1 MENSTNF
8 FFFLNPSLR
17 GLILFF
23 IVVLKI
29 YVLDSMMTLNKEEC
43 KESCETTDGC
53 KGFVWS
59 LNTCNLMEGSVKVKG
74 DKERSISG
82 ILPCP

>member
-1 MENSTNF
+1 
-8 FFFLNPSLR
+8 
-17 GLILFF
+17 
-23 IVVLKI
+23 
-29 YVLDSMMTLNKEEC
+29 MMTLDNVNKEEC